1 MSVFRREHIPG
12 RIDHLALISGATG
25 AEEIAMITFVPT
37 MNQPVLASLEGAP
50 TIIKPFEANA
60 NC

>member
-12 RIDHLALISGATG
+12 RIDHLALISDATG